1 MLLGVNYSGMH
12 DSAVAL
18 LTDGGEVVCA
28 VSEERLSRVKKDGRI
43 PRRALSSIPWH
54 DVDEIV
60 VPYLAGP
67 PPFLG
72 KDSLVDDLL
81 IATNRPVP
89 PYPRKWNEQIESLPR
104 PVSYVDHHEA
114 HAYAGF
120 HLSGFDEALAI
131 TCDDGAYNCDTSL
144 GVFHVDR
151 DGVSRLHAASFFC
164 YQSIC
169 SLYND
174 VTALLGFQ
182 PCVHEGK
189 VTGLSA
195 HGVQSQACRDELWDL
210 HREIRGNRLPLFTWV
225 GFLDEEVPA
234 FVDVNEFLR
243 RQWRGALEYK
253 DADVARAAQDIFE
266 STLLTVVERVA
277 AENGRSLP
285 LVLSGGGFANVK
297 LNMEIA
303 RFGFPAVSVCPPMG
317 DEGLAIGAPAL
328 KLARDRRRPAC
339 LSSAGR
345 TSMFLGPDADNDA
358 AAVIATLGLKAARVP
373 EQVDAVVDA
382 LVHSKVVAVARG
394 RAEFG
399 PRALGNRSVLY
410 QAGDP
415 AVNDWLNRKLDRTE
429 FMPFAPVLR
438 VENVQRSFEE
448 PWPTTCAQTAAF
460 MTVCMRARPKFA
472 TTHPAAV
479 HVDGTARPQLV
490 SQENE
495 PFLWEVLRR
504 YEQLTDAW
512 ALINTSFNMHEEPI
526 VCGVDDVLA
535 AFFAAGLDVLVL
547 GDWLIKRKDNEAIAK
562 GASLVRRSRHEERLR
577 RKAQS
582 ASFGR
587 LLSDLVAVNDG
598 VTVRYLEPDLYAR
611 HKDNAGPPSA

>member
-18 LTDGGEVVCA
+18 LTGTGEVVYA
-28 VSEERLSRVKKDGRI
+28 VSEERLSRVKKDGRL
-43 PRRALSSIPWH
+43 PRRALRTVSWD

-60 VPYLAGP
+60 VPYLPDP

-72 KDSLVDDLL
+72 RDPVVDDLL

-89 PYPRKWNEQIESLPR
+89 PYPRKWNKQIESLPR
-104 PVSYVDHHEA
+104 PVCYVDHHDA
-114 HAYAGF
+114 HAFAGF
-120 HLSGFDEALAI
+120 HLSGFPEALAI
-131 TCDDGAYNCDTSL
+131 TCDNGAYNCDASL
-144 GVFHVDR
+144 GVYHVDR

-164 YQSIC
+164 YEPIC

-189 VTGLSA
+189 VTGLA
-195 HGVQSQACRDELWDL
+195 ARGVPSRACRADL
-210 HREIRGNRLPLFTWV
+210 LDIHREIRAHRLPLCTWV

-234 FVDVNEFLR
+234 FVYVNEFLR
-243 RQWRGALEYK
+243 RQWRCALAYS
-253 DADVARAAQDIFE
+253 DADIARAAQDVFE
-266 STLLTVVERVA
+266 NVLLTVVERVA
-277 AENGRSLP
+277 AEHGTSLP

-328 KLARDRRRPAC
+328 KLAQERGA
-339 LSSAGR
+339 SSIRAA
-345 TSMFLGPDADNDA
+345 TMFLGPDTDDEAPA
-358 AAVIATLGLKAARVP
+358 AIARSGLKARQVCDRVS
-373 EQVDAVVDA
+373 AVVDA
-382 LVHSKVVAVARG
+382 LGQSKVVAVAHG

-410 QAGDP
+410 QAADP
-415 AVNDWLNRKLDRTE
+415 TVNDWLNRKLGRTE

-438 VENVQRSFEE
+438 IENAQRSFEE
-448 PWPTTCAQTAAF
+448 PAAALCAQTASF
-460 MTVCMRARPKFA
+460 MTVCMRARPEFTA
-472 TTHPAAV
+472 VHPAAV

-490 SQENE
+490 SAESQ

-504 YEQLTDAW
+504 YEQLTGSW
-512 ALINTSFNMHEEPI
+512 AVINTSFNMHEEPI
-526 VCGVDDVLA
+526 VCGVDDALA

-547 GDWLIKRKDNEAIAK
+547 GEWVITRDDNADIAR
-562 GASLVRRSRHEERLR
+562 GAALTRRARREERLR
-577 RKAQS
+577 RTAQS
-582 ASFGR
+582 ASLGR
-587 LLSDLVAVNDG
+587 LLHDLVTINDG
-598 VTVRYLEPDLYAR
+598 VTVRHLNPDLYAEQ
-611 HKDNAGPPSA
+611 DDAGVAPPL